1 MIASGVV
8 PGPKLATAAS
18 GTMVETRVETEA
30 PVEPPPRTLAVK
42 ALSCWLRT
50 ASAASAA
57 ALVSAVDAVVEAVG
71 LGAVKAPPAPA
82 VDWVPLTLPP
92 DVLI

>member
-1 MIASGVV
+1 M
-8 PGPKLATAAS
+8 PGPKLAIADS
-18 GTMVETRVETEA
+18 GTMVETRVDTDA
-30 PVEPPPRTLAVK
+30 PVEPPPRTLAVR

-57 ALVSAVDAVVEAVG
+57 ALDSAVEPEVVVDPRAGV
-71 LGAVKAPPAPA
+71 AVKAPPAPA

-92 DVLI
+92 EVLI